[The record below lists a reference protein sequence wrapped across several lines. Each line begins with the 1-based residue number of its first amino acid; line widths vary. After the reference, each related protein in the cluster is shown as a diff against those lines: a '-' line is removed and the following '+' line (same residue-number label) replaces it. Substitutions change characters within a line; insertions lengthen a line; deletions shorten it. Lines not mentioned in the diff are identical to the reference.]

1 MKTYSLPKI
10 IGKTLK
16 AVVVSD
22 RNSSGP
28 PSQLFLIF
36 DDDTA
41 LEVYGTLHVAG
52 SLLTGGVDHVRQYA
66 ALSGGALS
74 VVTEDAEA

>member
-1 MKTYSLPKI
+1 MKTYALPNL
-10 IGKTLK
+10 IGKTVS
-16 AVVVSD
+16 AVIVSD

-28 PSQLFLIF
+28 PAQLFFVF
-36 DDDTA
+36 DDGSA

-74 VVTEDAEA
+74 VVEDEA